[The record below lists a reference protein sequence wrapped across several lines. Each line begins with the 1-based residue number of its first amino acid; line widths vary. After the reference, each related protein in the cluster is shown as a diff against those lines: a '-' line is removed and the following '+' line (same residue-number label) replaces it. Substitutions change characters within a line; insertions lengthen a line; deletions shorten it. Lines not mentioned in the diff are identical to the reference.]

1 MTKKIFKSIL
11 IVAGTV
17 LLASIVIIM
26 SCLYEYFSNIQK
38 DKLADELD
46 IAASAVE
53 LYGTDY
59 LKNIDSERYRI
70 TWIQADGKVIYDTQ
84 AGADSMENHADRQE
98 VKQALAEG
106 EGSSS
111 RYSDTLMEKTSYY
124 ARLLDDGSVLRVSTT
139 YATAGL
145 LVLGMLQPILVVL
158 IAALVLSGILARR
171 ISKRIVEPMNSIDLD
186 RPLENDT
193 YEELS
198 PLLNRINQQHKEI
211 EMQMRYLK
219 QRTDEFTQIT
229 ESMKEGLILLD
240 NKGNV
245 LSINEA
251 AQNILETDSSCIGH
265 NFLSIERSRSINH
278 AIAKAFEDGH
288 SEEYAEYA
296 GREYQIDISR
306 IESDGD
312 IVGAVLLAFDITE
325 QQNAQRNRREFTANV
340 SHELKTPLQG
350 IIGSAELIENGMVKP
365 EDMPRFIGHIRKEAS
380 RLVTLI
386 EDIIRLSQLDEGRQ
400 MPSEQVDLFELADEV
415 KSVLEGACEAKNI
428 NMKLMGEHVCVD
440 GVKRLLYEIIYN
452 LCDNAVKYNNE
463 GGIADIDISSDE
475 KNAYITVRDSGL
487 GIPQDQQQRV
497 FERFYRVDKSH
508 SKESGGTGLGL
519 SIVKHAVSYHNGTVS
534 MKSEPG
540 NGTEIRVSIP
550 LSK

>member
-26 SCLYEYFSNIQK
+26 GCLYEYFSNIQK

-219 QRTDEFTQIT
+219 QKTDEFTQIT

-251 AQNILETDSSCIGH
+251 AQNILETDSDCIGQS
-265 NFLSIERSRSINH
+265 FLSIERSRNINN
-278 AIAKAFEDGH
+278 AIQSAFEEGH
-288 SEEYAEYA
+288 SEIYAQY
-296 GREYQIDISR
+296 GSREYQVDISR
-306 IESDGD
+306 IESGGET
-312 IVGAVLLAFDITE
+312 VGAVLLAFDITE

-475 KNAYITVRDSGL
+475 KNAYITVRDSGI
-487 GIPQDQQQRV
+487 GIPQDQQERV

-540 NGTEIRVSIP
+540 NGTEIRVALP
-550 LSK
+550 LNK

>member
-26 SCLYEYFSNIQK
+26 GCLYEYFSNIQK

-158 IAALVLSGILARR
+158 IAALVLSGMLARR

-251 AQNILETDSSCIGH
+251 AQNILETDSDCIGQS
-265 NFLSIERSRSINH
+265 FLSIERSRNINN
-278 AIAKAFEDGH
+278 AIQSAFEEGH
-288 SEEYAEYA
+288 SEIYAQY
-296 GREYQIDISR
+296 GSREYQVDISR
-306 IESDGD
+306 IESGGET
-312 IVGAVLLAFDITE
+312 VGAVLLAFDITE

-415 KSVLEGACEAKNI
+415 KGVLEGACEAKNI

-475 KNAYITVRDSGL
+475 KNAYITVRDSGI
-487 GIPQDQQQRV
+487 GIPQDQQERV

>member
-26 SCLYEYFSNIQK
+26 GCLYEYFSNIQK

-251 AQNILETDSSCIGH
+251 AQNILETDSDCIGQS
-265 NFLSIERSRSINH
+265 FLSIERSRNINN
-278 AIAKAFEDGH
+278 AIQSAFEEGH
-288 SEEYAEYA
+288 SEIYAQY
-296 GREYQIDISR
+296 GSREYQVDISR
-306 IESDGD
+306 IESGGET
-312 IVGAVLLAFDITE
+312 VGAVLLAFDITE

-365 EDMPRFIGHIRKEAS
+365 EDMSRFTGHIRKEAS

-463 GGIADIDISSDE
+463 GGIADIDISADE
-475 KNAYITVRDSGL
+475 KNAYITVRDSGI

-540 NGTEIRVSIP
+540 NGTEIRVALP
-550 LSK
+550 LNK

>member
-17 LLASIVIIM
+17 LMASIVIIM
-26 SCLYEYFSNIQK
+26 GCLYEYFSNIQK

-251 AQNILETDSSCIGH
+251 AQNILETDSDCIGQS
-265 NFLSIERSRSINH
+265 FLSIERSRNINN
-278 AIAKAFEDGH
+278 AIQSAFEEGH
-288 SEEYAEYA
+288 SEIYAQY
-296 GREYQIDISR
+296 GSREYQVDISR
-306 IESDGD
+306 IESGGET
-312 IVGAVLLAFDITE
+312 VGAVLLAFDITE

-365 EDMPRFIGHIRKEAS
+365 EDMPRFTGHIRKEAS

-386 EDIIRLSQLDEGRQ
+386 EDILRLSQLDEGRQ

-415 KSVLEGACEAKNI
+415 KSVLEGACEAKHI

-475 KNAYITVRDSGL
+475 KNAYITVRDSGI

-540 NGTEIRVSIP
+540 NGTEIRVALP
-550 LSK
+550 LNK

>member
-26 SCLYEYFSNIQK
+26 GCLYEYFSNIQK

-386 EDIIRLSQLDEGRQ
+386 EDILRLSQLDEGRQ

-475 KNAYITVRDSGL
+475 KNAYITVRDSGI

-540 NGTEIRVSIP
+540 NGTEIRVALP
-550 LSK
+550 LNK

>member
-26 SCLYEYFSNIQK
+26 GCLYEYFSNIQK

-251 AQNILETDSSCIGH
+251 AQNILETDSDCIGQS
-265 NFLSIERSRSINH
+265 FLSIERSRNINN
-278 AIAKAFEDGH
+278 AIQSAFEEGH
-288 SEEYAEYA
+288 SEIYAQY
-296 GREYQIDISR
+296 GSREYQVDISR
-306 IESDGD
+306 IESGRET
-312 IVGAVLLAFDITE
+312 VGAVLLAFDITE

-386 EDIIRLSQLDEGRQ
+386 EDILRLSQLDEGRQ

-415 KSVLEGACEAKNI
+415 RSVLEGACEAKHI
-428 NMKLMGEHVCVD
+428 NMKLMGEHVCID

-475 KNAYITVRDSGL
+475 KNAYITVRDSGI

>member
-26 SCLYEYFSNIQK
+26 GCLYEYFSNIQK
-38 DKLADELD
+38 DKLANELD

-59 LKNIDSERYRI
+59 LKTISSDRYRI
-70 TWIQADGKVIYDTQ
+70 TWIQADGKVIYDTW

-198 PLLNRINQQHKEI
+198 PLLNRINQQHREI

-219 QRTDEFTQIT
+219 QKTDEFTQIT

-251 AQNILETDSSCIGH
+251 AQNILETDSDCIGQS
-265 NFLSIERSRSINH
+265 FLSIERSRNINN
-278 AIAKAFEDGH
+278 AIQSAFEEGH
-288 SEEYAEYA
+288 SEIYAQY
-296 GREYQIDISR
+296 GSREYQVDISR
-306 IESDGD
+306 IESGGET
-312 IVGAVLLAFDITE
+312 VGAVLLAFDITE

-365 EDMPRFIGHIRKEAS
+365 EDMPRFTGHIRKEAS

-386 EDIIRLSQLDEGRQ
+386 EDILRLSQLDEGRQ

-415 KSVLEGACEAKNI
+415 RSVLEGACEAKNI
-428 NMKLMGEHVCVD
+428 NMKLMGEHVSID

-475 KNAYITVRDSGL
+475 KNAYITVRDSGI
-487 GIPQDQQQRV
+487 GIPQDQQERV

>member
-26 SCLYEYFSNIQK
+26 GCLYEYFSNIQK

-251 AQNILETDSSCIGH
+251 AQNILETDSSCIGQ

-306 IESDGD
+306 IESGGET
-312 IVGAVLLAFDITE
+312 VGAVLLAFDITE

-386 EDIIRLSQLDEGRQ
+386 EDILRLSQLDEGRQ
-400 MPSEQVDLFELADEV
+400 MPSEQVDLFELAEEV
-415 KSVLEGACEAKNI
+415 RSVLEGACEAKHI
-428 NMKLMGEHVCVD
+428 NMKLMGEHVSID

-463 GGIADIDISSDE
+463 GGIADIDISADE
-475 KNAYITVRDSGL
+475 KNAYITVRDSGI
-487 GIPQDQQQRV
+487 GIPQDQQERV

-540 NGTEIRVSIP
+540 NGTEIRVALP
-550 LSK
+550 LNK

>member
-26 SCLYEYFSNIQK
+26 GCLYEYFSNIQK

-251 AQNILETDSSCIGH
+251 AQNILETDSDCIGQS
-265 NFLSIERSRSINH
+265 FLSIERSRNINN
-278 AIAKAFEDGH
+278 AIQSAFEEGH
-288 SEEYAEYA
+288 SEIYAQY
-296 GREYQIDISR
+296 GSREYQVDISR
-306 IESDGD
+306 IESGGET
-312 IVGAVLLAFDITE
+312 VGAVLLAFDITE

-475 KNAYITVRDSGL
+475 KNAYITVRDSGI
-487 GIPQDQQQRV
+487 GIPQDQQERV

-519 SIVKHAVSYHNGTVS
+519 SIVKHAVSYHNGTIS
-534 MKSEPG
+534 MNSEPG

>member
-26 SCLYEYFSNIQK
+26 GCLYEYFSNIQK

-158 IAALVLSGILARR
+158 IAALVLSGMLARR

-251 AQNILETDSSCIGH
+251 AQNILETDSDCIGQS
-265 NFLSIERSRSINH
+265 FLSIERSRNINN
-278 AIAKAFEDGH
+278 AIQSAFEEGH
-288 SEEYAEYA
+288 SEIYAQY
-296 GREYQIDISR
+296 GSREYQVDISR
-306 IESDGD
+306 IESGGET
-312 IVGAVLLAFDITE
+312 VGAVLLAFDITE
-325 QQNAQRNRREFTANV
+325 QRNAQRNRREFTANV

-475 KNAYITVRDSGL
+475 KNAYITVRDSGI
-487 GIPQDQQQRV
+487 GIPQDQQERV

-540 NGTEIRVSIP
+540 NGTEIRVALP
-550 LSK
+550 LNK

>member
-26 SCLYEYFSNIQK
+26 GCLYEYFSNIQK

-53 LYGTDY
+53 LYGADY

-251 AQNILETDSSCIGH
+251 AQNILETDSDCIGQS
-265 NFLSIERSRSINH
+265 FLSIERSRNINN
-278 AIAKAFEDGH
+278 AIQSAFEEGH

-306 IESDGD
+306 IESGGET
-312 IVGAVLLAFDITE
+312 VGAVLLAFDITE

-365 EDMPRFIGHIRKEAS
+365 EDMPRFTGHIRKEAS

-386 EDIIRLSQLDEGRQ
+386 EDILRLSQLDEGRQ

-415 KSVLEGACEAKNI
+415 RSVLEGACEAKHI
-428 NMKLMGEHVCVD
+428 NMKLMGEHVSID

-475 KNAYITVRDSGL
+475 KNAYITVRDSGI
-487 GIPQDQQQRV
+487 GIPQDQQERV

-540 NGTEIRVSIP
+540 NGTEIRVALP
-550 LSK
+550 LNK

>member
-26 SCLYEYFSNIQK
+26 GCLYEYFSNIQK

-124 ARLLDDGSVLRVSTT
+124 ARLLDDSSVLRVSTT

-193 YEELS
+193 YEEIS
-198 PLLNRINQQHKEI
+198 PLLNRINQQHREI

-219 QRTDEFTQIT
+219 QKTDEFTQIT

-251 AQNILETDSSCIGH
+251 AQNILETDSSCIGQ

-365 EDMPRFIGHIRKEAS
+365 EDMPRFTGHIRKEAS

-386 EDIIRLSQLDEGRQ
+386 EDILRLSQLDEGRQ
-400 MPSEQVDLFELADEV
+400 MPSEQVDLFELAEEV
-415 KSVLEGACEAKNI
+415 RSVLEGACEAKHI
-428 NMKLMGEHVCVD
+428 NMKLMGEHVSID

-463 GGIADIDISSDE
+463 GGIADIDISADE
-475 KNAYITVRDSGL
+475 KNAYITVRDSGI

>member
-26 SCLYEYFSNIQK
+26 GCLYEYFSNIQK

-84 AGADSMENHADRQE
+84 AGANSMENHADRQE

-186 RPLENDT
+186 RPLENNT

-198 PLLNRINQQHKEI
+198 PLLNRINQQHREI

-219 QRTDEFTQIT
+219 QKTDEFTQIT

-251 AQNILETDSSCIGH
+251 AQNILETDSDCIGQS
-265 NFLSIERSRSINH
+265 FLSIERSRNINN
-278 AIAKAFEDGH
+278 AIQSAFEEGH
-288 SEEYAEYA
+288 SEIYAQY
-296 GREYQIDISR
+296 GSREYQVDISR
-306 IESDGD
+306 IESGGET
-312 IVGAVLLAFDITE
+312 VGAVLLAFDITE

-475 KNAYITVRDSGL
+475 KNAYITVRDSGI
-487 GIPQDQQQRV
+487 GIPQDQQERV

>member
-26 SCLYEYFSNIQK
+26 GCLYEYFSNIQK

-84 AGADSMENHADRQE
+84 AGANSMENHADRQE

-171 ISKRIVEPMNSIDLD
+171 ISNRIVEPMNSIDLD

-198 PLLNRINQQHKEI
+198 PLLNRINQQHREI

-219 QRTDEFTQIT
+219 QKTDEFTQIT

-251 AQNILETDSSCIGH
+251 AQNILETDSSCIGQ

-306 IESDGD
+306 IESGGET
-312 IVGAVLLAFDITE
+312 VGAVLLAFDITE

-365 EDMPRFIGHIRKEAS
+365 EDMPRFTGHIRKEAS

-386 EDIIRLSQLDEGRQ
+386 EDILRLSQLDEGRQ

-415 KSVLEGACEAKNI
+415 KSVLEGACEAKHI

-475 KNAYITVRDSGL
+475 KNAYITVRDSGI

>member
-26 SCLYEYFSNIQK
+26 GCLYEYFSNIQK

-111 RYSDTLMEKTSYY
+111 RCSDTLMEKTSYY

-158 IAALVLSGILARR
+158 IAALVLSGILACR

-198 PLLNRINQQHKEI
+198 PLLNRINQQHREI

-251 AQNILETDSSCIGH
+251 AQNILETDSDCIGQS
-265 NFLSIERSRSINH
+265 FLSIERSRNINN
-278 AIAKAFEDGH
+278 AIQSAFEEGH
-288 SEEYAEYA
+288 SEIYAQY
-296 GREYQIDISR
+296 GSREYQVDISR
-306 IESDGD
+306 IESGGET
-312 IVGAVLLAFDITE
+312 VGAVLLAFDITE

-365 EDMPRFIGHIRKEAS
+365 EDMPRFTGHIRKEAS

-386 EDIIRLSQLDEGRQ
+386 EDILRLSQLDEGRQ

-415 KSVLEGACEAKNI
+415 KRVLEGACEAKNI
-428 NMKLMGEHVCVD
+428 NMKLMGEHVSVD

-475 KNAYITVRDSGL
+475 KNAYITVRDSGI

-540 NGTEIRVSIP
+540 NGTEIRVALP
-550 LSK
+550 LNK

>member
-26 SCLYEYFSNIQK
+26 GCLYEYFSNIQK

-251 AQNILETDSSCIGH
+251 AQNILETDSDCIGQS
-265 NFLSIERSRSINH
+265 FLSIERSRNINN
-278 AIAKAFEDGH
+278 AIQSAFEEGH
-288 SEEYAEYA
+288 SEIYAQY
-296 GREYQIDISR
+296 GSREYQVDISR
-306 IESDGD
+306 IESGGET
-312 IVGAVLLAFDITE
+312 VGAVLLAFDITE

-365 EDMPRFIGHIRKEAS
+365 EDMPRFTGHIRKEAS

-400 MPSEQVDLFELADEV
+400 MPSEQVDLFELAGEV

-428 NMKLMGEHVCVD
+428 NMKLMGEHVFVD

-475 KNAYITVRDSGL
+475 KNAYITVRDSGI
-487 GIPQDQQQRV
+487 GIPQDQQERV

-540 NGTEIRVSIP
+540 NGTEIRVALP
-550 LSK
+550 LNK

>member
-386 EDIIRLSQLDEGRQ
+386 EDILRLSQLDEGRQ

-475 KNAYITVRDSGL
+475 KNAYITVRDSGI

-540 NGTEIRVSIP
+540 NGTEIRVALP
-550 LSK
+550 LNK

>member
-26 SCLYEYFSNIQK
+26 GCLYEYFSNIQK

-251 AQNILETDSSCIGH
+251 AQNILETDSSCIGQ

-415 KSVLEGACEAKNI
+415 KSVLEGACEAKHI
-428 NMKLMGEHVCVD
+428 NMKLMGEHVSID

-475 KNAYITVRDSGL
+475 KNAYITVRDSGI
-487 GIPQDQQQRV
+487 GIPQDQQERV

>member
-26 SCLYEYFSNIQK
+26 GCLYEYFSNIQK

-84 AGADSMENHADRQE
+84 AGANSMENHADRQE

-186 RPLENDT
+186 RPLENNT

-198 PLLNRINQQHKEI
+198 PLLNRINQQHREI

-219 QRTDEFTQIT
+219 QKTDEFTQIT

-251 AQNILETDSSCIGH
+251 AQNILETDSDCIGQS
-265 NFLSIERSRSINH
+265 FLSIERSRNINN
-278 AIAKAFEDGH
+278 AIQSAFEEGH
-288 SEEYAEYA
+288 SEIYAQY
-296 GREYQIDISR
+296 GSREYQVDISR
-306 IESDGD
+306 IESGGET
-312 IVGAVLLAFDITE
+312 VGAVLLAFDITE

-415 KSVLEGACEAKNI
+415 KSVLEGAREAKHI
-428 NMKLMGEHVCVD
+428 NMKLMGEHVSID

-463 GGIADIDISSDE
+463 GGIADIDISADE
-475 KNAYITVRDSGL
+475 KNAYITVRDSGI

>member
-26 SCLYEYFSNIQK
+26 GCLYEYFSNIQK

-70 TWIQADGKVIYDTQ
+70 TWIQADGKVIYDTK

-251 AQNILETDSSCIGH
+251 AQNILETDSDCIGQS
-265 NFLSIERSRSINH
+265 FLSIERSRNINN
-278 AIAKAFEDGH
+278 AIQSAFEEGH
-288 SEEYAEYA
+288 SEIYAQY
-296 GREYQIDISR
+296 GSREYQVDISR
-306 IESDGD
+306 IESGGET
-312 IVGAVLLAFDITE
+312 VGAVLLAFDITE

-365 EDMPRFIGHIRKEAS
+365 EDMPRFTGHIRKEAS

-386 EDIIRLSQLDEGRQ
+386 EDILRLSQLDEGRQ

-428 NMKLMGEHVCVD
+428 NMKLMGEHVSID

-475 KNAYITVRDSGL
+475 KNAYITVRDSGI
-487 GIPQDQQQRV
+487 GIPQDQQERV

-540 NGTEIRVSIP
+540 NGTEIRVALP
-550 LSK
+550 LNK

>member
-26 SCLYEYFSNIQK
+26 GCLYEYFSNIQK

-251 AQNILETDSSCIGH
+251 AQNILETDSDCIGQS
-265 NFLSIERSRSINH
+265 FLSIERSRNINN
-278 AIAKAFEDGH
+278 AIQSAFEDGH

-306 IESDGD
+306 IESGGET
-312 IVGAVLLAFDITE
+312 VGAVLLAFDITE

-475 KNAYITVRDSGL
+475 KNAYITVRDSGI
-487 GIPQDQQQRV
+487 GIPQDQQERV

-540 NGTEIRVSIP
+540 NGTEIRVALP
-550 LSK
+550 LNK

>member
-145 LVLGMLQPILVVL
+145 LVLGMLQSILVVL
-158 IAALVLSGILARR
+158 IAALVLSGMLARR

-219 QRTDEFTQIT
+219 QKTDEFTQIT

-251 AQNILETDSSCIGH
+251 AQNILETDSSCIGQ

-365 EDMPRFIGHIRKEAS
+365 EDMPRFTGHIRKEAS

-400 MPSEQVDLFELADEV
+400 MPSEQVDLFELAEEV
-415 KSVLEGACEAKNI
+415 RSVLEGACEAKHI
-428 NMKLMGEHVCVD
+428 NMKLMGEHVSID

-475 KNAYITVRDSGL
+475 KNAYITVRDSGI
-487 GIPQDQQQRV
+487 GIPQDQQERV

>member
-26 SCLYEYFSNIQK
+26 GCLYEYFSNIQK

-158 IAALVLSGILARR
+158 IAALVLSGMLARR

-219 QRTDEFTQIT
+219 QKTDEFTQIT

-365 EDMPRFIGHIRKEAS
+365 EDMPRFTGHIRKEAS

-386 EDIIRLSQLDEGRQ
+386 EDILRLSQLDEGRQ
-400 MPSEQVDLFELADEV
+400 MPSEQVDLFELAEEV
-415 KSVLEGACEAKNI
+415 RSVLEGACEAKHI
-428 NMKLMGEHVCVD
+428 NMKLMGEHVSID

-475 KNAYITVRDSGL
+475 KNAYITVRDSGI

>member
-26 SCLYEYFSNIQK
+26 GCLYEYFSNIQK

-219 QRTDEFTQIT
+219 QKTDEFTQIT

-251 AQNILETDSSCIGH
+251 AQNILETDSDCIGQS
-265 NFLSIERSRSINH
+265 FLSIERSRNINN
-278 AIAKAFEDGH
+278 AIQSAFEEGH
-288 SEEYAEYA
+288 SEIYAQY
-296 GREYQIDISR
+296 GSREYQVDISR
-306 IESDGD
+306 IESGGET
-312 IVGAVLLAFDITE
+312 VGAVLLAFDITE

-365 EDMPRFIGHIRKEAS
+365 EDMPRFTGHIRKEAS

-475 KNAYITVRDSGL
+475 KNAYITVRDSGI
-487 GIPQDQQQRV
+487 GIPQDQQERV

-519 SIVKHAVSYHNGTVS
+519 SIVKHAVSYHNGTIS
-534 MKSEPG
+534 MNSEPG

>member
-26 SCLYEYFSNIQK
+26 GCLYEYFSNIQK

-251 AQNILETDSSCIGH
+251 AQNILETDSDCIGQS
-265 NFLSIERSRSINH
+265 FLSIERSRNINN
-278 AIAKAFEDGH
+278 AIQSAFEEGH
-288 SEEYAEYA
+288 SEIYAQY
-296 GREYQIDISR
+296 GSREYQVDISR
-306 IESDGD
+306 IESGGET
-312 IVGAVLLAFDITE
+312 VGAVLLAFDITE

-415 KSVLEGACEAKNI
+415 KSVLEGACEAKHI
-428 NMKLMGEHVCVD
+428 NMKLMGEHVSID

-475 KNAYITVRDSGL
+475 KNAYITVRDSGI
-487 GIPQDQQQRV
+487 GIPQDQQERV

>member
-26 SCLYEYFSNIQK
+26 GCLYEYFSNIQK

-251 AQNILETDSSCIGH
+251 AQNILETDSDCIGQS
-265 NFLSIERSRSINH
+265 FLSIERSRNINN
-278 AIAKAFEDGH
+278 AIQSAFEEGH
-288 SEEYAEYA
+288 SEIYAQY
-296 GREYQIDISR
+296 GSREYQVDISR
-306 IESDGD
+306 IESGGET
-312 IVGAVLLAFDITE
+312 VGAVLLAFDITE

-365 EDMPRFIGHIRKEAS
+365 EDMPRFIGHIRKEAP

-428 NMKLMGEHVCVD
+428 NMKLMGEHVSID

-475 KNAYITVRDSGL
+475 KNAYITVRDSGI
-487 GIPQDQQQRV
+487 GIPQDQQERV

-540 NGTEIRVSIP
+540 NGTEIRVALP
-550 LSK
+550 LNK

>member
-26 SCLYEYFSNIQK
+26 GCLYEYFSNIQK

-251 AQNILETDSSCIGH
+251 AQNILETDSDCIGQS
-265 NFLSIERSRSINH
+265 FLSIERSRNINN
-278 AIAKAFEDGH
+278 AIQSAFEEGH
-288 SEEYAEYA
+288 SEIYAQY
-296 GREYQIDISR
+296 GSREYQVDISR
-306 IESDGD
+306 IESGGET
-312 IVGAVLLAFDITE
+312 VGAVLLAFDITE

-350 IIGSAELIENGMVKP
+350 IIGSAELIENGMVKS

-386 EDIIRLSQLDEGRQ
+386 EDILRLSQLDEGRQ

-415 KSVLEGACEAKNI
+415 RSVLEGACEAKHI

-463 GGIADIDISSDE
+463 GGIADIDISADE
-475 KNAYITVRDSGL
+475 KNAYITVRDSGI

>member
-26 SCLYEYFSNIQK
+26 GCLYEYFSNIQK

-251 AQNILETDSSCIGH
+251 AQNILETDSDCIGQS
-265 NFLSIERSRSINH
+265 FLSIERSRNINN
-278 AIAKAFEDGH
+278 AIQSAFEEGH
-288 SEEYAEYA
+288 SEIYAQY
-296 GREYQIDISR
+296 GSREYQVDISR
-306 IESDGD
+306 IESGGET
-312 IVGAVLLAFDITE
+312 VGAVLLAFDITE

-428 NMKLMGEHVCVD
+428 NMKLMGEHVCID

-475 KNAYITVRDSGL
+475 KNAYITVRDSGI
-487 GIPQDQQQRV
+487 GIPQDQQERV

-540 NGTEIRVSIP
+540 NGTEIRVALP
-550 LSK
+550 LNK

>member
-26 SCLYEYFSNIQK
+26 GCLYEYFSNIQK

-158 IAALVLSGILARR
+158 IAALVLSGILACR

-198 PLLNRINQQHKEI
+198 PLLNRINQQHREI

-251 AQNILETDSSCIGH
+251 AQNILETDSDCIGQS
-265 NFLSIERSRSINH
+265 FLSIERSRNINN
-278 AIAKAFEDGH
+278 AIQSAFEEGH
-288 SEEYAEYA
+288 SEIYAQY
-296 GREYQIDISR
+296 GSREYQVDISR
-306 IESDGD
+306 IESGGET
-312 IVGAVLLAFDITE
+312 VGAVLLAFDITE

-365 EDMPRFIGHIRKEAS
+365 EDMPRFTGHIRKEAS

-386 EDIIRLSQLDEGRQ
+386 EDILRLSQLDEGRQ
-400 MPSEQVDLFELADEV
+400 MPSEQVDLFELAEEV
-415 KSVLEGACEAKNI
+415 RSVLEGACEAKHI
-428 NMKLMGEHVCVD
+428 NMKLMGEHVSID

-475 KNAYITVRDSGL
+475 KNAYITVRDSGI

-534 MKSEPG
+534 MNSEPG

>member
-26 SCLYEYFSNIQK
+26 GCLYEYFSNIQK

-98 VKQALAEG
+98 VKHALAEG

-219 QRTDEFTQIT
+219 QKTDEFTQIT

-306 IESDGD
+306 IESGGET
-312 IVGAVLLAFDITE
+312 VGAVLLAFDITE

-365 EDMPRFIGHIRKEAS
+365 EDMPRFTGHIRKEAS

-400 MPSEQVDLFELADEV
+400 MPSEQVDLFELAGEV

-428 NMKLMGEHVCVD
+428 NMKLMGEHVFVD
-440 GVKRLLYEIIYN
+440 GVKRLLYEIIYD

-475 KNAYITVRDSGL
+475 KNAYITVRDSGI
-487 GIPQDQQQRV
+487 GIPQDQQERV

-540 NGTEIRVSIP
+540 NGTEIRVALP
-550 LSK
+550 LNK

>member
-26 SCLYEYFSNIQK
+26 GCLYEYFSNIQK

-59 LKNIDSERYRI
+59 LKTISSDRYRI

-84 AGADSMENHADRQE
+84 AGADTMENHADREE

-171 ISKRIVEPMNSIDLD
+171 LSKRIVEPMNSLDLD
-186 RPLENDT
+186 QPLENDT

-198 PLLNRINQQHKEI
+198 PLLSRINQQHKEI
-211 EMQMRYLK
+211 EMQMRYLRQK
-219 QRTDEFTQIT
+219 TDEFTQIT

-251 AQNILETDSSCIGH
+251 AQDILETDRSCIGSD
-265 NFLSIERSRSINH
+265 FLSIERSRSINS
-278 AIAKAFEDGH
+278 AIEKAFKDGH
-288 SEEYAEYA
+288 SETYAEY
-296 GREYQIDISR
+296 GNRNYQIDISR
-306 IESDGD
+306 IESGGAT
-312 IVGAVLLAFDITE
+312 VGAVLLAFDITE
-325 QQNAQRNRREFTANV
+325 QQNAQRSRREFTANV

-365 EDMPRFIGHIRKEAS
+365 EDMPRFTGHIRKEAS

-386 EDIIRLSQLDEGRQ
+386 EDIIRLSQLDEGRE
-400 MPSEQVDLFELADEV
+400 MPYENVDLFELAGEV

-428 NMKLMGEHVCVD
+428 SMQLTGERVCLD
-440 GVKRLLYEIIYN
+440 GVKRLLYEVIYN

-463 GGIADIDISSDE
+463 GGSVQVGISSDE
-475 KNAYITVRDSGL
+475 ANAYITVKDNGI
-487 GIPQDQQQRV
+487 GIPQDQRERV

-519 SIVKHAVSYHNGTVS
+519 SIVKHAVSYHNGTITLT
-534 MKSEPG
+534 SEPG
-540 NGTEIRVSIP
+540 KGTEIRVSIP
-550 LSK
+550 LNK